1 MHAISSMKRKDHHVG
16 YNFHCF
22 LSTREY
28 SDLPA
33 TSIHPS
39 ARASTDSSAGY
50 PCCADVITG
59 WKAWNHCL
67 QYYNCEN
74 EHFCDPLCHIGRYYI

>member
-1 MHAISSMKRKDHHVG
+1 MLDTTQ
-16 YNFHCF
+16 FHCF

-74 EHFCDPLCHIGRYYI
+74 EHFVILYATSVGTIYDEDV